1 MRSPEELQRMHQV
14 LIFMLFLCPIGVI
27 RIYFFLRTDKG
38 KSFSLPVKV
47 FALAMPL
54 VAAGVLLLLW

>member
-14 LIFMLFLCPIGVI
+14 LIFMLFLCPVGVI
-27 RIYFFLRTDKG
+27 RTYFFLRTDKG
-38 KSFSLPVKV
+38 RSLPLPVKA
-47 FALAMPL
+47 FGLAMPL